1 MGSVDTTVDDST
13 SYLSAVIL
21 GLYSYCVT
29 IARVEDSKVF
39 YDATLW
45 YVGNFSPDD
54 TASHPKGLGN
64 WAPSLWESQNS
75 GYAIDI

>member
-39 YDATLW
+39 YDATL
-45 YVGNFSPDD
+45 
-54 TASHPKGLGN
+54 
-64 WAPSLWESQNS
+64 
-75 GYAIDI
+75 